1 MRDSACRAH
10 RVEYPRHKEPGSF
23 GTMTPGV
30 EIRGKPN
37 GRTDTGRRRGGGG
50 GGGGLRGGGR
60 RKSWGKQARTF
71 PVTLRYKESNPSG
84 EIHVNVNAGS
94 AVR

>member
-1 MRDSACRAH
+1 MSTL
-10 RVEYPRHKEPGSF
+10 G
-23 GTMTPGV
+23 
-30 EIRGKPN
+30 GK
-37 GRTDTGRRRGGGG
+37 GWGGEE
-50 GGGGLRGGGR
+50 R
-60 RKSWGKQARTF
+60 GKQARTF